1 MASIVSEFEFGSALQ
16 PMPAIA
22 ATATS
27 KRSPAPLVWV
37 DGDPRPAEVLRA
49 FERSGGVQ
57 SGDEVARMLRRRHQ
71 QPVST
76 LARWIV
82 DAHVVSFGWR
92 GEHLLPVFQFDL
104 RAATL
109 RPKVAAVLDALDG
122 ALKDIDLAAWFAL
135 PHELL
140 DGAAPVD
147 VIGRDLHAVVD
158 AARTERRSAR
168 S

>member
-1 MASIVSEFEFGSALQ
+1 MARIVPDFEFGAPPHL
-16 PMPAIA
+16 AA
-22 ATATS
+22 ATPGA
-27 KRSPAPLVWV
+27 KPPQRPRSPFLWV

-57 SGDEVARMLRRRHQ
+57 DGDEIARMLRRRHA
-71 QPVST
+71 QPIST

-82 DAHVVSFGWR
+82 DAHVVSFAWR
-92 GEHLLPVFQFDL
+92 GGYLLPVFQFDL
-104 RAATL
+104 RDATV
-109 RPKVAAVLDALDG
+109 RPRVAAVLDALGG

-147 VIGRDLHAVVD
+147 VIDRDLHAVVD
-158 AARTERRSAR
+158 AARAERRPAR
-168 S
+168 N

>member
-1 MASIVSEFEFGSALQ
+1 MASIVADFEFGPSLHL
-16 PMPAIA
+16 A
-22 ATATS
+22 ATRPATTPAEPPT
-27 KRSPAPLVWV
+27 SPFLWV

-57 SGDEVARMLRRRHQ
+57 DGNEVARMLRRRHA
-71 QPVST
+71 QPIST

-82 DAHVVSFGWR
+82 DAHVVSFAWR
-92 GEHLLPVFQFDL
+92 GDYLLPVFQFDQ
-104 RAATL
+104 REATV
-109 RPKVAAVLDALDG
+109 RPQVASVLDVLDG
-122 ALKDIDLAAWFAL
+122 RLKDIDLAAWFAL

-158 AARTERRSAR
+158 AARAERRTGRA
-168 S
+168 